1 LYVLWVAPT
10 TLFAK
15 STALKIVE
23 EVARDAFPH
32 LLLPQEFT
40 PEALLSELAGKDP
53 PGLDDLPQD
62 VRDLWQERRNFAAQR
77 GLIME
82 EFSSILAS
90 AKKDYNAGLTETILR
105 LYDCPISWERRTQT
119 HGLVKI
125 RAAYTTLLSA
135 TTPMALG
142 PFLTRHA
149 WLSGFWPRFALLS
162 PEEERPLFR
171 RTDKRPER
179 PGWLVEQL
187 SRLACQKL
195 PGATYPMP
203 PKSLPIAFESEAYEA
218 WKRYDQAVRY
228 ALLTDALEDS
238 LWGLYGRLPTQAV
251 KVAIILAAL
260 DWDSEEA
267 PVITLAHWARAQQI
281 VEHWRASVH
290 RLLVPVRIQEE
301 RRQEERVLSVIKRAG
316 QQGVTVRDVY
326 RALNMGR
333 DEVEAVINHLVK
345 DGIVTENRIQP
356 TSKGG
361 RPTYRYTVT

>member
-1 LYVLWVAPT
+1 
-10 TLFAK
+10 
-15 STALKIVE
+15 
-23 EVARDAFPH
+23 
-32 LLLPQEFT
+32 
-40 PEALLSELAGKDP
+40 
-53 PGLDDLPQD
+53 
-62 VRDLWQERRNFAAQR
+62 
-77 GLIME
+77 
-82 EFSSILAS
+82 
-90 AKKDYNAGLTETILR
+90 
-105 LYDCPISWERRTQT
+105 
-119 HGLVKI
+119 
-125 RAAYTTLLSA
+125 
-135 TTPMALG
+135 
-142 PFLTRHA
+142 
-149 WLSGFWPRFALLS
+149 
-162 PEEERPLFR
+162 
-171 RTDKRPER
+171 
-179 PGWLVEQL
+179 
-187 SRLACQKL
+187 
-195 PGATYPMP
+195 MP